1 MKSLS
6 FLCSAVFA
14 TVALTTGVRA
24 EEDGPIAK
32 SMKYTHKAPK
42 GEKKISEKIIEG
54 TASEE
59 EIKKTLELYKAALDE
74 KPPKGEQAAY
84 KEKMTKLIAATE
96 DVAAKKDGAAAEY
109 KTAVNCKAC
118 HNDHKGD

>member
-6 FLCSAVFA
+6 FLFSAVFA
-14 TVALTTGVRA
+14 TVALTSGVRA
-24 EEDGPIAK
+24 EEDGAIAK

-42 GEKKISEKIIEG
+42 GEKKVSDKIIDG

-59 EIKKTLELYKAALDE
+59 EVKKTLELYKAALDE
-74 KPPKGEQAAY
+74 KPPKGEQTAY

-96 DVAAKKDGAAAEY
+96 DVVNKKDGAAAEY
-109 KTAVNCKAC
+109 KGAVNCKAC